1 MKLFAML
8 LRFYSY
14 LFSLVFGLF
23 VAGIS
28 AVLLISGARNYRFDM
43 VPWIKGE
50 NVLYFLLA
58 VGLIGALSAIL
69 AFLGK
74 WKPLLVAFTFDAF
87 ALLVYGFFVSPVYR
101 FYSADQAKAVAWLS
115 FAALGAFFGSLMQY
129 YPAARRRT

>member
-8 LRFYSY
+8 LRFFSY

-28 AVLLISGARNYRFDM
+28 VVLLISSAKNYRFEM
-43 VPWIKGE
+43 VPWVKGE

-58 VGLIGALSAIL
+58 LGLIGALSAIL
-69 AFLGK
+69 ALLGK
-74 WKPLLVAFTFDAF
+74 WKPLLVAFTFAAF
-87 ALLVYGFFVSPVYR
+87 ALLVYGFFVSPAYR
-101 FYSADQAKAVAWLS
+101 FYSADQAQGVAWLA

-129 YPAARRRT
+129 YPSARRRS